1 MEKERRMQKEKRGKE
16 IENPEWVKKILELN
30 KKKEK
35 SPKRTSQSKPN
46 ERGTSG
52 Y

>member
-1 MEKERRMQKEKRGKE
+1 MQIKKMAQEKREKE

-35 SPKRTSQSKPN
+35 SKKTSLSKPN
-46 ERGTSG
+46 ERGTIR

>member
-1 MEKERRMQKEKRGKE
+1 MVQEKRGKE

-30 KKKEK
+30 KKREK
-35 SPKRTSQSKPN
+35 PPKRTPQLQD
-46 ERGTSG
+46 ERGTTG